1 MINIA
6 EIDTLNNYCITLLS
20 LTKRMERDT
29 FMKEA
34 YNLSENI
41 LKSIR
46 KLVIASAFYNKKI
59 ICVSGIQGAGKTTL
73 MKNFYG
79 LDDGYL
85 NISLG
90 RGERIP
96 VFITEKEIKEPYA
109 CARRMEKDEN
119 GKYGLREIKLSPK
132 EFVKASKGNDSDIM
146 CLELFVPNKHTYYDG
161 VSFMLLPGF
170 EEKNDYWN
178 NLIEFSVHSSDAAVF
193 VFGETSFA
201 NASNEKYLEL
211 VEKKF
216 GNNLIYVITGA
227 DKSSDGNKEVKEN
240 CMDCLKIP
248 ERESDRVVCVGDFSD
263 QEKNKAWINNF
274 KNSLE
279 KYAFKDT
286 QHLQK
291 NNSYIYDEMEKIRD
305 SFDEILEII
314 DRNSSEEIKSYH
326 DVAIL
331 KAFDNAIK
339 KRREIIEKRLR
350 AELNKGKGESIKN
363 LEELFSTRPK
373 VKQIKRLFFGSSV
386 KEQYIQ
392 TREMIEKSL
401 RGPQGIFIPQKCI
414 GLALQNSLKDLTTSQ
429 CTRSIKKLVDIKKID
444 EKKLMDVNGEKT
456 KALINDV
463 QCLLSE
469 EYSAQSNLLIQTNN
483 VKKLVDAVAE
493 MATYYMGCN
502 LCFQLE
508 EATGNKYYIP
518 TEVEVEQKDFNEEA
532 KASQRFSMGMA
543 GVLGIDV
550 LEDGSFNM
558 ISKLAACFE
567 LPVPV
572 TAAIAVGIITAGGIL
587 SIINDLN
594 RMQRSD
600 LESAKRIVGEVYD
613 NFRDKL
619 LEWYESSMDNIR
631 DRIED
636 NLTELGG
643 DGRKI
648 VDEYNAKIV
657 LNKAVDY
664 LEEMLKEY
672 REEKYGLRSTLY

>member
-1 MINIA
+1 
-6 EIDTLNNYCITLLS
+6 
-20 LTKRMERDT
+20 
-29 FMKEA
+29 
-34 YNLSENI
+34 
-41 LKSIR
+41 
-46 KLVIASAFYNKKI
+46 
-59 ICVSGIQGAGKTTL
+59 
-73 MKNFYG
+73 
-79 LDDGYL
+79 
-85 NISLG
+85 
-90 RGERIP
+90 
-96 VFITEKEIKEPYA
+96 
-109 CARRMEKDEN
+109 
-119 GKYGLREIKLSPK
+119 
-132 EFVKASKGNDSDIM
+132 
-146 CLELFVPNKHTYYDG
+146 
-161 VSFMLLPGF
+161 
-170 EEKNDYWN
+170 
-178 NLIEFSVHSSDAAVF
+178 
-193 VFGETSFA
+193 
-201 NASNEKYLEL
+201 
-211 VEKKF
+211 
-216 GNNLIYVITGA
+216 
-227 DKSSDGNKEVKEN
+227 
-240 CMDCLKIP
+240 MDCLKIP

>member
-59 ICVSGIQGAGKTTL
+59 IFVSGIQGAGKTTL

-263 QEKNKAWINNF
+263 QEK
-274 KNSLE
+274 
-279 KYAFKDT
+279 
-286 QHLQK
+286 
-291 NNSYIYDEMEKIRD
+291 
-305 SFDEILEII
+305 
-314 DRNSSEEIKSYH
+314 
-326 DVAIL
+326 
-331 KAFDNAIK
+331 
-339 KRREIIEKRLR
+339 
-350 AELNKGKGESIKN
+350 
-363 LEELFSTRPK
+363 
-373 VKQIKRLFFGSSV
+373 
-386 KEQYIQ
+386 
-392 TREMIEKSL
+392 
-401 RGPQGIFIPQKCI
+401 
-414 GLALQNSLKDLTTSQ
+414 
-429 CTRSIKKLVDIKKID
+429 
-444 EKKLMDVNGEKT
+444 
-456 KALINDV
+456 
-463 QCLLSE
+463 
-469 EYSAQSNLLIQTNN
+469 
-483 VKKLVDAVAE
+483 
-493 MATYYMGCN
+493 
-502 LCFQLE
+502 
-508 EATGNKYYIP
+508 
-518 TEVEVEQKDFNEEA
+518 
-532 KASQRFSMGMA
+532 
-543 GVLGIDV
+543 
-550 LEDGSFNM
+550 
-558 ISKLAACFE
+558 
-567 LPVPV
+567 
-572 TAAIAVGIITAGGIL
+572 
-587 SIINDLN
+587 
-594 RMQRSD
+594 
-600 LESAKRIVGEVYD
+600 
-613 NFRDKL
+613 
-619 LEWYESSMDNIR
+619 
-631 DRIED
+631 
-636 NLTELGG
+636 
-643 DGRKI
+643 
-648 VDEYNAKIV
+648 
-657 LNKAVDY
+657 
-664 LEEMLKEY
+664 
-672 REEKYGLRSTLY
+672 